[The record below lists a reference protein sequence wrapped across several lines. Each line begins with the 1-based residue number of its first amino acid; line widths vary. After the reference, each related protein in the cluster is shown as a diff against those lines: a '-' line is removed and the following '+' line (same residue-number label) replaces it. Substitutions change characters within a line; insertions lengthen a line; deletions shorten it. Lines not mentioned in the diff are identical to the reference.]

1 MADQDQDQDQV
12 PISKRR
18 ESLRDLKIVTAKMVE
33 QNARQ
38 ERANQRL
45 EAVITERRS
54 TRVRHS

>member
-18 ESLRDLKIVTAKMVE
+18 ESLRYLKIVTAKMVE

>member
-1 MADQDQDQDQV
+1 MADQEQA

-18 ESLRDLKIVTAKMVE
+18 ESLRDLKVVTAKMAE
-33 QNARQ
+33 QNERQ

-45 EAVITERRS
+45 EAVIAERRS